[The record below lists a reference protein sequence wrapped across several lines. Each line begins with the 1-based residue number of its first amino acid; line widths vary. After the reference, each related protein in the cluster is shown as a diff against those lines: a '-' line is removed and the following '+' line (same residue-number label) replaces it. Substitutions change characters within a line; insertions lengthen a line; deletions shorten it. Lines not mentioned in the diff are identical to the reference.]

1 MLKHWLSEQ
10 LKNKHLSVDEFSE
23 LLIRLLDY
31 GVLCRDESAVE
42 QKFYDRFVQCEE
54 LVEDYLS
61 ILALRL
67 DHNRRFGYVRVFP
80 PGAQVPGLQDDD
92 QQPFNGGMRARLS
105 QMEVALVLVLR
116 IEYAKQLREGRVDE
130 NGCVLV
136 SIESL
141 GIAFNNLLKRS
152 LPENLTERR
161 ALLRRMRQLRLV
173 HYQSEDDLD
182 NAESWLRIRPAITS
196 FVTDEALDALLEGA
210 GPLDTAAEEVSA
222 GSAIAASSLFAGKNE
237 FEGDN

>member
-1 MLKHWLSEQ
+1 MLKDWLNDQ
-10 LKNKHLSVDEFSE
+10 LKTKHLSADEFTE

-54 LVEDYLS
+54 LIEDYLGM
-61 ILALRL
+61 LALRL
-67 DHNRRFGYVRVFP
+67 DHNRRFGFVRVFP
-80 PGAQVPGLQDDD
+80 PGAQVPGLQDED
-92 QQPFNGGMRARLS
+92 QQPFNGGMRARLN

-141 GIAFNNLLKRS
+141 SIAFNNLLKRS

-173 HYQSEDDLD
+173 HYQQEDDLD
-182 NAESWLRIRPAITS
+182 SGESWLRIRPAITS
-196 FVTDEALDALLEGA
+196 FVTDDALESLLGGAEMESVDETPLEKNSS
-210 GPLDTAAEEVSA
+210 T
-222 GSAIAASSLFAGKNE
+222 SLF
-237 FEGDN
+237 EGEN

>member
-1 MLKHWLSEQ
+1 MLKEWLGEQ
-10 LKNKHLSVDEFSE
+10 LKNKHLSADEFTE
-23 LLIRLLDY
+23 LVIRLMDY

-61 ILALRL
+61 VLALRL
-67 DHNRRFGYVRVFP
+67 EHNRRFGFVRLFP
-80 PGAQVPGLQDDD
+80 PGAQVPGMQDDD
-92 QQPFNGGMRARLS
+92 QQPFNGGMRARLT

-152 LPENLTERR
+152 LPENLTDRK
-161 ALLRRMRQLRLV
+161 ALWRRMRQLRLV
-173 HYQSEDDLD
+173 HYQQEDDLD
-182 NAESWLRIRPAITS
+182 NTEAWLRIRPAITS
-196 FVTDEALDALLEGA
+196 FVTDEALNSLLDGS
-210 GPLDTAAEEVSA
+210 GPDGSGLEETVEDPAAQIHGEKSPES
-222 GSAIAASSLFAGKNE
+222 SSLFE
-237 FEGDN
+237 

>member
-1 MLKHWLSEQ
+1 MLKDWLNDQ
-10 LKNKHLSVDEFSE
+10 LKTKHLSADEFTE

-54 LVEDYLS
+54 LIEDYLGM
-61 ILALRL
+61 LALRL
-67 DHNRRFGYVRVFP
+67 DHNRRFGFVRVFP
-80 PGAQVPGLQDDD
+80 PGAQVPGLQDED
-92 QQPFNGGMRARLS
+92 QQPFNGGMRARLN

-141 GIAFNNLLKRS
+141 SIAFNNLLKRS

-173 HYQSEDDLD
+173 HYQQEDDLD
-182 NAESWLRIRPAITS
+182 SGESWLRIRPAITS
-196 FVTDEALDALLEGA
+196 FVTDDALESLLSGAEMESVDETPLEKNSS
-210 GPLDTAAEEVSA
+210 T
-222 GSAIAASSLFAGKNE
+222 SLFEGKN
-237 FEGDN
+237 

>member
-10 LKNKHLSVDEFSE
+10 LKNKHLSVDDLSE

-61 ILALRL
+61 IFALRL

-105 QMEVALVLVLR
+105 QIELDFVLVLR
-116 IEYAKQLREGRVDE
+116 IEYTKQPRERRVEE
-130 NGCVLV
+130 NGCVLL

-141 GIAFNNLLKRS
+141 GIAINNLLKRS

-196 FVTDEALDALLEGA
+196 FVTDDALEVLLEGA
-210 GPLDTAAEEVSA
+210 PLDTGSSEEVSA
-222 GSAIAASSLFAGKNE
+222 DDKTAPAIAASSL
-237 FEGDN
+237 